1 MIRIINIKLGLDQVN
16 NKEEEIL
23 NIKKYIYSKYVIKKI
38 NDLKIFKKS
47 VDARNKDE
55 ILFVY
60 TVDMEVTD
68 EKSIM
73 KRKNKDISIS
83 PNLEYVWP
91 SKGSIP
97 IPYRP
102 VIVGFGPSGI
112 FSALILAKSGYR
124 PLIIEMGSDVDNRD
138 KAYEEFISTRVF
150 KKNASIQ
157 FGEGGAGTYSD
168 GKLTTSISDLR
179 CRFVL
184 ETLVKHG
191 ANEEIIYNNKPHVG
205 TDVLRKVVKSV
216 REEIIS
222 LGGTILFDTELT
234 DIIFKNNALTG
245 IEINHNEVI
254 DTSLLLLG
262 IGHSS
267 RATYEL
273 LYEKGFDIERKPFSI
288 GLRIEHPQTLIDN
301 SQYGESAGHPNLR
314 PAEYKLVYHDQSDR
328 SVYTFCM
335 CPGGY
340 VMCGTSEEG
349 TIVTNGMS
357 ESKRDGANANSAV
370 LVNVKVDDFESNHVL
385 AGMYFQ
391 RDLEKRSFQ
400 VAGDNYNAPSQLVG
414 DFINNRVSKD
424 LERVTPTYQ
433 PGVTLVN
440 FNEILPNFI
449 TAALKKGLIDFDR
462 KLKGFAMDEA
472 VLTGPET
479 RSSSPIR
486 IIRNSDYET
495 SFEGVYSMGEG
506 AGYAGGIMSSAV
518 DGIKVAES
526 IIKKYSSF

>member
-1 MIRIINIKLGLDQVN
+1 M
-16 NKEEEIL
+16 
-23 NIKKYIYSKYVIKKI
+23 
-38 NDLKIFKKS
+38 
-47 VDARNKDE
+47 
-55 ILFVY
+55 
-60 TVDMEVTD
+60 
-68 EKSIM
+68 
-73 KRKNKDISIS
+73 
-83 PNLEYVWP
+83 
-91 SKGSIP
+91 
-97 IPYRP
+97 
-102 VIVGFGPSGI
+102 
-112 FSALILAKSGYR
+112 
-124 PLIIEMGSDVDNRD
+124 
-138 KAYEEFISTRVF
+138 
-150 KKNASIQ
+150 
-157 FGEGGAGTYSD
+157 
-168 GKLTTSISDLR
+168 
-179 CRFVL
+179 
-184 ETLVKHG
+184 
-191 ANEEIIYNNKPHVG
+191 
-205 TDVLRKVVKSV
+205 
-216 REEIIS
+216 
-222 LGGTILFDTELT
+222 
-234 DIIFKNNALTG
+234 
-245 IEINHNEVI
+245 
-254 DTSLLLLG
+254 
-262 IGHSS
+262 
-267 RATYEL
+267 
-273 LYEKGFDIERKPFSI
+273 ERKPFSI
-288 GLRIEHPQTLIDN
+288 GLRIEHPQTLIDY

-400 VAGDNYNAPSQLVG
+400 VAGCNYNAPSQLVG
-414 DFINNRVSKD
+414 DFINNRVSKG
-424 LERVTPTYQ
+424 LGKVTPTYQ
-433 PGVTLVN
+433 PGVALAN
-440 FNEILPNFI
+440 FNDILPEFI

-462 KLKGFAMDEA
+462 KLKGFAMDES